1 MKIPTFRR
9 LVKSDYAKEF
19 SGLIDTLSFTINNG
33 VEVLYQALNKSLS
46 LKDNIACTVKD
57 VQVELKSDG
66 TLRADV
72 SFSLDTSNRVLGVI
86 VLNAINTNNSTILP
100 DSAPFI
106 AFSQSGKTITI
117 SAVKGL
123 PAGQKFN
130 LTLVAFDS

>member
-19 SGLIDTLSFTINNG
+19 AGLIDTLSFTINNG

-46 LKDNIACTVKD
+46 LKDNIACTVKE

-66 TLRADV
+66 SLRSEVA
-72 SFSLDTSNRVLGVI
+72 FSLDTANRILGIV
-86 VLNAINTNNSTILP
+86 VLNAINANNSNVLP
-100 DSAPFI
+100 TSAPYVV
-106 AFSQSGKTITI
+106 FSQSGKTVTIT
-117 SAVKGL
+117 AVRGL
-123 PAGQKFN
+123 PAGERFN